1 MLDKNHVCN
10 IWETRFFMRIVPII
24 LAGGAGTRLWPVSRK
39 ALPKQ
44 FVPLIEGQTPFQ
56 QSILRVQGDR
66 FTKPLIV
73 TSDNYRFLVLEQ
85 INAVGCDADII
96 IEPEG
101 KNTAPAILAAA
112 LVAQKS
118 DNDAMLLAMPA
129 DHHIP
134 DAVSFAETI
143 AEGLAVAN
151 NGGVVTF
158 GVKPSRVETGYG
170 YIEAV
175 IDEGKT
181 CRPVRGFH
189 EKPNHSRAQEMV
201 ASGLYSWN
209 TGIFLFKAATILG
222 LAQRFQAV
230 MLSVVG
236 KAVADGYVDL
246 EYFRISEAP
255 WASVNAE
262 SIDYAIMEKADN
274 IYCVDFHPEWSD
286 LGDWRAIADLTTQD
300 SDNNSYT
307 QNTTGVDCKNTMLWS
322 SAERLRLAGLGL
334 ENIVAVATDDAVLV
348 ANADRLQD
356 VRKIVTNL
364 ELQGVPEATQHLKDY
379 RPWGWFESLVLMP
392 NYQVKRLQVYPKASL
407 SLQSHKYRS
416 EHWVVVS
423 GRATVCRDED
433 MFVLNFNESVYIKA
447 GQKHRLVNETDEPL
461 TLIEVQTGSYLGED
475 DIVRYEDIYHR
486 CV

>member
-1 MLDKNHVCN
+1 
-10 IWETRFFMRIVPII
+10 MRIVPII

-39 ALPKQ
+39 TLPKQ
-44 FVPLIEGQTPFQ
+44 FVPVIDGQTPFQ
-56 QSILRVQGDR
+56 QSILRVQGDK
-66 FTKPLIV
+66 FAKPLIV
-73 TSDNYRFLVLEQ
+73 TSDDYRFLVSEQ
-85 INAVGCDADII
+85 LNAMGCDADVI
-96 IEPEG
+96 IEPDG

-112 LVAQKS
+112 LVAKKS

-134 DAVSFAETI
+134 DFDSFSETI

-158 GVKPSRVETGYG
+158 GVKPSRAETGYG

-175 IDEGKT
+175 IDEGRT

-189 EKPNHSRAQEMV
+189 EKPNYSQAMEMF

-209 TGIFLFKAATILG
+209 TGIFLFKAVTILN
-222 LAQRFQAV
+222 LAQRFKAG
-230 MLSVVG
+230 MLSGVA
-236 KAVADGYVDL
+236 KAVANGNVDL
-246 EYFRISEAP
+246 DYFRISDAS
-255 WASVNAE
+255 WAAVNAE

-274 IYCVDFHPEWSD
+274 IYCVDFQSEWSD
-286 LGDWRAIADLTTQD
+286 LGDWSAIANLNVQD
-300 SDNNSYT
+300 FNNNTYT

-322 SAERLRLAGLGL
+322 SADRLHLAGLGL

-348 ANADRLQD
+348 ANADRLQE
-356 VRKIVTNL
+356 VRKIVSNL
-364 ELQGVPEATQHLKDY
+364 ESQGVQEATKHLKDY

-392 NYQVKRLQVYPKASL
+392 NYQVKRLHVYPKASL

-433 MFVLNFNESVYIKA
+433 LFVLNCNESVYIKA
-447 GQKHRLVNETDEPL
+447 GQKHRLANETNDPL
-461 TLIEVQTGSYLGED
+461 TLIEVQTGNYLGED
-475 DIVRYEDIYHR
+475 DIIRYEDIYQR